1 MVSVGHAEV
10 SGSSSEAAETPRQ
23 AHALDNKANA
33 EARGAGQTTDS
44 SSSAVSDLSA
54 FGSGKQLISTL
65 LANCF
70 GDDGD
75 YTTGGSLFP
84 GSHDTT
90 DTYAWALASGEAQ
103 AGVPW

>member
-1 MVSVGHAEV
+1 MVSIGNAEV
-10 SGSSSEAAETPRQ
+10 SGSPSEAADTPRQ
-23 AHALDNKANA
+23 ARALDNKATA
-33 EARGAGQTTDS
+33 ESREAGQITDS
-44 SSSAVSDLSA
+44 SSSTVSDLSP

-84 GSHDTT
+84 GSHDT
-90 DTYAWALASGEAQ
+90 YAWALASGEAQ

>member
-44 SSSAVSDLSA
+44 SSSPVSDL
-54 FGSGKQLISTL
+54 
-65 LANCF
+65 N
-70 GDDGD
+70 DGD